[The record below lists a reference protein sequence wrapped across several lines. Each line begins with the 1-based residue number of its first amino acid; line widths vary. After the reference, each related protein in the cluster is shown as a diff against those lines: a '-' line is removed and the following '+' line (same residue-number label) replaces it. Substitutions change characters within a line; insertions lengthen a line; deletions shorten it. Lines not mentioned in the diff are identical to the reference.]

1 LFLFIRKRIYEQK
14 KNIYIFFDKREE
26 GKKMKCMAKLLSK
39 LKVLLFICCLG
50 ARYKYVPENFS
61 ELVLQCTSVACNH
74 ASHALAKEALLRCNT
89 GTWVE
94 DCPTYY
100 RFLQKKKKKKVF
112 HITAIL

>member
-1 LFLFIRKRIYEQK
+1 
-14 KNIYIFFDKREE
+14 
-26 GKKMKCMAKLLSK
+26 M
-39 LKVLLFICCLG
+39 LLFICCLG

-100 RFLQKKKKKKVF
+100 RFLQQQKKSIPHHSNTLISIAVGNKDN
-112 HITAIL
+112 IINLA